1 MKDFDRYKQR
11 AQRITAAAE
20 TSGNGLGMSIAWVMI
35 VVGVIVT
42 GVQTHALAHNGMR
55 GSLLYSTWLDL
66 ASWLPVVLLEDTAIG
81 LILGRLY
88 FFKGTEQRKLGHTA
102 SFVVWFCLAFNTVAM
117 FASSAIGGMPEPLLN
132 YTRYALP
139 FCIVAVPYLWKWL
152 LDLHPDSQERI
163 ATLEVEAEY
172 NAQWRRIQ
180 REQNLQVVNA
190 FRQGMNSPR
199 VREAITGLTEKAAIQ
214 SAIHIIGAIDSTVD
228 ELQSQ
233 YNQVAGAPR
242 RQVLPTAPRTT
253 NWRGN
258 GVSSVLD

>member
-1 MKDFDRYKQR
+1 
-11 AQRITAAAE
+11 
-20 TSGNGLGMSIAWVMI
+20 
-35 VVGVIVT
+35 
-42 GVQTHALAHNGMR
+42 
-55 GSLLYSTWLDL
+55 
-66 ASWLPVVLLEDTAIG
+66 
-81 LILGRLY
+81 
-88 FFKGTEQRKLGHTA
+88 
-102 SFVVWFCLAFNTVAM
+102 
-117 FASSAIGGMPEPLLN
+117 
-132 YTRYALP
+132 
-139 FCIVAVPYLWKWL
+139 YLWKWL

-233 YNQVAGAPR
+233 YNQVVGLRSRP
-242 RQVLPTAPRTT
+242 VLPTTPRTS

-258 GVSSVLD
+258 GAARSVLD

>member
-1 MKDFDRYKQR
+1 
-11 AQRITAAAE
+11 
-20 TSGNGLGMSIAWVMI
+20 SGNGLGMSIAWLMI
-35 VVGVIVT
+35 IVGVIVT
-42 GVQTHALAHNGMR
+42 GVQTHALTHNGMR
-55 GSLLYSTWLDL
+55 DSLLYSAGLDL
-66 ASWLPVVLLEDTAIG
+66 ASWLPVILLEGTAVG

-102 SFVVWFCLAFNTVAM
+102 SFVVWACLAFNTVAM
-117 FASSAIGGMPEPLLN
+117 FASSAIGEMPDPLLN
-132 YTRYALP
+132 YTRYVLP

-172 NAQWRRIQ
+172 NAQCHRIQ
-180 REQNLQVVNA
+180 REQTLQVVNA

-199 VREAITGLTEKAAIQ
+199 VREAISGLTEKAAIQ

-233 YNQVAGAPR
+233 YNQVAGSHSRP
-242 RQVLPTAPRTT
+242 VLPTAPRTS
-253 NWRGN
+253 NWGPRPSSARGN
-258 GVSSVLD
+258 GVLQD